1 MLPRLIQGGMGV
13 GVSAWTLAREVSLL
27 GQLGVVSG
35 TALDTILIRR
45 LWDGDPGGHMRRAIS
60 AFPSHEIGQAVLA
73 RWFRAGGSPAS
84 TPAPALGSADDDVTP
99 DDVGSV
105 GEPAG
110 RRFRPAPLIGAGM
123 NPDRQALI
131 VLANFVEVHLAKEG
145 HDGVVGVNYLEKIQ
159 FPTLPSLYGALLADV
174 DVVLM
179 GAGIPAEIPDVLH
192 RLAQHLGASL
202 GLDVLGAGDRPFRLT
217 FDPRTIGLGSDVPPL
232 RRPSF
237 LPIVSAATLAKAL
250 LRRSPDGIAGFVVE
264 GPVAG
269 GHNAPPRGQLQL
281 NGLGEPVY
289 GVRDDVDLER
299 MKALGLPFWLA
310 GAYASPERFEEALA
324 AGAHGIQVGTVFAFC
339 EESGLDPVLRRRY
352 LERIAQGDGRA
363 FTDPTASPTGFPF
376 KVAALEGTAS
386 EQATYDARPRLCDL
400 GYLRR
405 AYVRPDGT
413 LGYRCPSEPVDDHV
427 RKGGDIG
434 DTVGRKCL
442 CNALIATIG
451 LGQVR
456 ADGYQEPPML
466 TAGDDLE
473 PVRRLISPDR
483 PSYRARDVIEWLLPA
498 G

>member
-1 MLPRLIQGGMGV
+1 MGA

-45 LWDGDPGGHMRRAIS
+45 LWDGDRGGHMRRAIA
-60 AFPSHEIGQAVLA
+60 AFPSREIGQAVLD
-73 RWFRAGGSPAS
+73 RWFREGGSSAGPA
-84 TPAPALGSADDDVTP
+84 APALEPDHDDVVLDDDGTA
-99 DDVGSV
+99 

-110 RRFRPAPLIGAGM
+110 QRYRVAPLLRAGM
-123 NPDRQALI
+123 KADRQALI

-145 HDGVVGVNYLEKIQ
+145 HHGVVGINYLEKIQ

-179 GAGIPAEIPDVLH
+179 GAGIPAEIPDVLD
-192 RLAQHLGASL
+192 RLAQHLDTSL
-202 GLDVLGAGDRPFRLT
+202 GLDVLGAGDRSFRLT
-217 FDPRTIGLGSDVPPL
+217 FDPRTIGLGSGVAPL

-281 NGLGEPVY
+281 NELGEPVY
-289 GVRDDVDLER
+289 GLRDDVDLER

-310 GAYASPERFEEALA
+310 GAYASPARFQSALA

-339 EESGLDPVLRRRY
+339 EESGLDPILRRRY
-352 LERIAQGDGRA
+352 LASILRGDGRV
-363 FTDPTASPTGFPF
+363 FTDPTASPPGFPF
-376 KVAALEGTAS
+376 KVAPSEGTVS
-386 EQATYDARPRLCDL
+386 EQTTYDARPRLCDL

-405 AYVRPDGT
+405 AYLRPDGT

-427 RKGGDIG
+427 RKGGDVA

-442 CNALIATIG
+442 CNALIANIG

-456 ADGYQEPPML
+456 ADGYEELPML

-473 PVRRLISPDR
+473 PVRRLIAPDR
-483 PSYRARDVIEWLLPA
+483 QSYRARDVIEWLIPA